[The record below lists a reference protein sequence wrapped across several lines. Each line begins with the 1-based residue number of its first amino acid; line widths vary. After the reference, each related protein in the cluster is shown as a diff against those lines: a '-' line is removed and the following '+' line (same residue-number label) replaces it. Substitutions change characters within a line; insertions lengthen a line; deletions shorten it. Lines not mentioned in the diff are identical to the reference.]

1 MKLTV
6 VLGASGEASFDILL
20 NDNDFVRKW
29 IKELRWCLDNC
40 NINQNEAFANFQS
53 IDDAIKE
60 VIQSSIIINKYLK
73 NFIEIRLNLLDQ
85 PQSYFNYLH
94 LKFEQLSGEFGKPSR
109 LFSIANQ
116 ELKNAIRNV
125 NFYIHKIEKKI
136 FWKTLY
142 FSFNKDQYRRIPLD
156 KTDYDNFEF
165 EVEPGSLCLHYAE
178 LGKTY
183 VDLYTDE
190 LPIDYDMTKNL
201 HFYSGEASLAFDE
214 FSVSKHKGF
223 IDWMTKHNLD
233 PYDKNL
239 GHGKIVLGKVL
250 NLEDSLSKIRKY
262 NFIKEI
268 QIKE

>member
-20 NDNDFVRKW
+20 NDNNFVRKW
-29 IKELRWCLDNC
+29 VEELRWCLDNC

-60 VIQSSIIINKYLK
+60 VIQSSIVINKYLK

-109 LFSIANQ
+109 LFSIANH

-142 FSFNKDQYRRIPLD
+142 FSFDKDQYRRIPLD
-156 KTDYDNFEF
+156 KADYDI
-165 EVEPGSLCLHYAE
+165 YA
-178 LGKTY
+178 
-183 VDLYTDE
+183 
-190 LPIDYDMTKNL
+190 
-201 HFYSGEASLAFDE
+201 
-214 FSVSKHKGF
+214 
-223 IDWMTKHNLD
+223 
-233 PYDKNL
+233 
-239 GHGKIVLGKVL
+239 
-250 NLEDSLSKIRKY
+250 KIRD
-262 NFIKEI
+262 IKS
-268 QIKE
+268 